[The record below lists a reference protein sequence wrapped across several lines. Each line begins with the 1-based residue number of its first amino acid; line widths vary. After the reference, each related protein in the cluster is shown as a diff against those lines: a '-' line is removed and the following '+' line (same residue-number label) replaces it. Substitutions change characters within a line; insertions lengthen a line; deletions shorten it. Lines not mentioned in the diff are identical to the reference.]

1 MKKKHLFIAATALL
15 AFASCADDGF
25 VGDENAKKSGEG
37 AISFDLRKPGATR
50 ADKTGADAASDLSSQ
65 FIVYAEKDET
75 ADGNA
80 PVTDGST
87 KHQLVFQNYKVAYT
101 ANTAYTTTSNTKNWE
116 YVGQA
121 WVAAEQ
127 SHITTSTTD
136 AQTIKYWDWGA
147 DSYTFTAVSALPTD
161 ISNGYVSI
169 TKTTAATTGNKVYD
183 KGYSVD
189 LTANADLD
197 KLFFSERKVITS
209 TNNTDRDATNAYGGN
224 VTLRFHNAATKVRV
238 AMYENIPGHS
248 VTINK
253 FSVDND
259 GGATPAF
266 SGMTDDV
273 TANFAANF
281 QNCAEGTAGTLTV
294 KYYNTGTLENQPTVS
309 FSGTAADVL
318 ALGTNLKND
327 VTIGTTITGATFD
340 RTDGDSDGQADYTT
354 VFPKENNTQNLKLK
368 VSYTLTAP
376 VTGETITVT
385 DATAEVPAAYL
396 QWKPGYA
403 YTYIFKISDNTNGH
417 TGSGSEPA
425 GLYPITFDA
434 IEMVDAD
441 GKAEYITTV
450 SEPSITTFGVKDG
463 KYSVGGNEYAAG
475 TVVYATVEDASTLV
489 TLSSSNMNL
498 YTVTGTGNITEA
510 GVAEYL
516 IEKPTMTKAQVD
528 LAKVVPA
535 PSSFTDYTKTVPAED
550 GTTKDLDAS
559 DAKAA
564 YFTTATSTKYAI
576 VYQKTAATYVWGTG
590 NKYADSDAFDAAVSA
605 LANDDALYTTDQCTV
620 KATYADAST
629 DYYTINAATY
639 ADGTAFANAGIVY
652 SRTGSGTNESPYV
665 YTIADAFTNS
675 STVYYKPS
683 KVKDKGAYAVKVVNC
698 PEVTP

>member
-1 MKKKHLFIAATALL
+1 M
-15 AFASCADDGF
+15 
-25 VGDENAKKSGEG
+25 
-37 AISFDLRKPGATR
+37 
-50 ADKTGADAASDLSSQ
+50 
-65 FIVYAEKDET
+65 
-75 ADGNA
+75 
-80 PVTDGST
+80 
-87 KHQLVFQNYKVAYT
+87 FQNYKVAYT

-121 WVAAEQ
+121 WTSEEQ

-136 AQTIKYWDWGA
+136 AQTIKYWDWGVG
-147 DSYTFTAVSALPTD
+147 SYTFTAVSALPTD
-161 ISNGYVSI
+161 ISSGKVTI
-169 TKTTAATTGNKVYD
+169 TKTTAATTGNFVYD
-183 KGYSVD
+183 KGYTVA
-189 LTANADLD
+189 LTATADLD

-224 VTLRFHNAATKVRV
+224 VTLRFHNAASKVRV

-281 QNCAEGTAGTLTV
+281 QNCAEGTEGTLTV
-294 KYYNTGTLENQPTVS
+294 KYYNSGDLINQPTVS

-385 DATAEVPAAYL
+385 DATAEVPAEYL
-396 QWKPGYA
+396 KWKPGYA
-403 YTYIFKISDNTNGH
+403 YTYIFKISDNTNGS
-417 TGSGSEPA
+417 TGTPGTNPA

-450 SEPSITTFGVKDG
+450 SEPSITTFGVSGG
-463 KYSVGGNEYAAG
+463 KYVTGGSDYAAG
-475 TVVYATVEDASTLV
+475 TVVYATVMDGSSLATLEA
-489 TLSSSNMNL
+489 SNMKL
-498 YTVTGTGNITEA
+498 YTVTGTGDLTEA
-510 GVAEYL
+510 GVAEAL
-516 IEKPTMTKAQVD
+516 IEKPTMTEAQVD
-528 LAKVVPA
+528 LAKVIPA
-535 PSSFTDYTKTVPAED
+535 ASAFTGYTKTVPGED
-550 GTTKDLDAS
+550 GVDKDLDAS

-564 YFTTATSTKYAI
+564 YFTTATGTKYAI

-590 NKYADSDAFDAAVSA
+590 NKYADSDAFNAAVSA

-639 ADGTAFANAGIVY
+639 ANATEFANAGIVY

-665 YTIADAFTNS
+665 YTIADAFTDS

-683 KVKDKGAYAVKVVNC
+683 KVKDKGAYAVKVVTC
-698 PEVTP
+698 P